1 MAIAVAASNT
11 NDANVSPTDLAKEEV
26 VTRGRGSAGRLGAR
40 GRVVEPSGAKRRL
53 VGAMSRPL
61 ACCATCRAVQWGV
74 VIEHPVDVVW
84 VEPKDPATPV
94 GRENAFGN
102 PASNGLHAHAHPGSS
117 GGQRLVCARSHSLPL
132 P

>member
-53 VGAMSRPL
+53 
-61 ACCATCRAVQWGV
+61 
-74 VIEHPVDVVW
+74 
-84 VEPKDPATPV
+84 
-94 GRENAFGN
+94 
-102 PASNGLHAHAHPGSS
+102 
-117 GGQRLVCARSHSLPL
+117 
-132 P
+132 